1 MKCYRHDGRGDS
13 FRYLHDGH
21 ADYSSYS
28 HDGRA
33 DYMRYSHD
41 GRKNKSM
48 HGRKKIQTG
57 TYNLYVKLG
66 YQFSLS
72 WELQLQFARRRAE
85 NIGNR
90 HDRRADVIC

>member
-41 GRKNKSM
+41 GRENKSM

-57 TYNLYVKLG
+57 TYNLYVKLE
-66 YQFSLS
+66 YKFSLS
-72 WELQLQFARRRAE
+72 CE
-85 NIGNR
+85 
-90 HDRRADVIC
+90 